1 MTDKLSQKETD
12 TLEMFTALLGEPEA
26 NVDLA
31 RTYYKALD
39 QIATLLVD
47 QMPFE
52 EDMKIQLYG
61 YVRPQF
67 WSGFLL
73 GWSMKE
79 KHSG

>member
-1 MTDKLSQKETD
+1 MTEKLSEKELD
-12 TLEMFTALLGEPEA
+12 TLAMFTALLGKPEEHTT
-26 NVDLA
+26 LA
-31 RTYYKALD
+31 STYYRALD

-73 GWSMKE
+73 GWKMKE
-79 KHSG
+79 KHQ